1 MTIRERAA
9 SRWYRI
15 QETVA
20 HRFKRRVHEALCPFC
35 CGLARHSAENE
46 RQLRWQEAWHGQR

>member
-9 SRWYRI
+9 SRWYRA

-20 HRFKRRVHEALCPFC
+20 HRFTGRLHEALCPFC
-35 CGLARHSAENE
+35 RGLARHCAEIE
-46 RQLRWQEAWHGQR
+46 RQARWQAAWLS